1 QKSPAL
7 IAVPGKVN
15 LSEEL
20 KAKLEIAGIY
30 GVPGLL
36 GGFTIFVVDDLS
48 ANNQQAPNIGE
59 PIPNVGE
66 PMPLNSPTA
75 PAAPTPVS
83 PTLPANNPNA
93 NTPITTTDTPEN
105 EIADS
110 AENAA
115 ATAAEDNLKK
125 YVEIVEIFKKLKTKD
140 RSEIKSALHIQ
151 RYSPIRIVFAPSS
164 SIKTLIGMTSLIPNN
179 QVSTN
184 KSTKDLISNGVK
196 ILNKLQSISIGFI
209 PEQIR
214 LNFAIEFLS
223 EQDAQDAYKLME
235 KSFDALKASAGEK
248 PENPNAEIT
257 WYVSI
262 APTEADEKILEHF
275 KPRLRKHRILY
286 SLTEKVLDGT
296 SSIMAESAAQG
307 AMTAKTFAEDF
318 WVENHIKTIIM
329 ALNFYQQQ
337 NAQKKFPPIYTE
349 NAEGKPL
356 HSWRVLILPYLGE
369 NELYK
374 KIKLDEPWDSEHNK
388 QFHNTAINAYQE
400 RLQGKKGMCRFV
412 AIIGSPMQPK
422 VETTFDD
429 ITDGTANTVA
439 VVELR
444 EPFCWMDPT
453 ADITVEEFSK
463 PLDSK
468 DVSIGNPN
476 GNGVALGYWDGS
488 TKRIPITTPP
498 EILKAI
504 ATPKGGENV
513 KLP

>member
-1 QKSPAL
+1 MEIVQKSPTL

-20 KAKLEIAGIY
+20 KAKFEFAGIY

-36 GGFTIFVVDDLS
+36 GGFTIFVVD
-48 ANNQQAPNIGE
+48 NPQPQNIDE
-59 PIPNVGE
+59 SIPLDSPATPTPI
-66 PMPLNSPTA
+66 S
-75 PAAPTPVS
+75 PTPVS
-83 PTLPANNPNA
+83 PTLPADNPNTNA
-93 NTPITTTDTPEN
+93 PAPVATPTDTPEN
-105 EIADS
+105 ETDGS
-110 AENAA
+110 SDNTV

-125 YVEIVEIFKKLKTKD
+125 CVEIVDIFKKLKTKE

-151 RYSPIRIVFAPSS
+151 RYSPIRIVFAPSA
-164 SIKTLIGMTSLIPNN
+164 SIKTLASVTSLLPNN

-196 ILNKLQSISIGFI
+196 VLNKLQSISIGFI

-223 EQDAQDAYKLME
+223 EQDAQDAYKLLE

-248 PENPNAEIT
+248 PENPDAEIT
-257 WYVSI
+257 WNVSI
-262 APTEADEKILEHF
+262 APTETDEKILEHF

-286 SLTEKVLDGT
+286 SLTEKVLDR
-296 SSIMAESAAQG
+296 SCSLMVESATQATL
-307 AMTAKTFAEDF
+307 AARATAVST
-318 WVENHIKTIIM
+318 VTTSRIKSIIL
-329 ALNFYQQQ
+329 AFHNYHDKQ
-337 NAQKKFPPIYTE
+337 NKLPPLYTE

-356 HSWRVLILPYLGE
+356 HSWRVLLLPYLEE

-388 QFHNTAINAYQE
+388 QFHNVVVDAYKDP
-400 RLQGKKGMCRFV
+400 LQLKKGMCRLV

-422 VETTFDD
+422 VETSFADLE
-429 ITDGTANTVA
+429 DGTSNTVA

-463 PLDSK
+463 PLDGK

-476 GNGVALGYWDGS
+476 GNGIALGYWDSS

-498 EILKAI
+498 DILKAI
-504 ATPKGGENV
+504 ATPKGGEKV